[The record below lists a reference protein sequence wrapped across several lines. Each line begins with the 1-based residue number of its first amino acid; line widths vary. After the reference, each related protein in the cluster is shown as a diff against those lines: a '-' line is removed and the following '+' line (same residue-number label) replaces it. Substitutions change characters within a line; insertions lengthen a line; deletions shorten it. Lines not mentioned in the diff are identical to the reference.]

1 MKEYSSLQAE
11 YKLIW
16 THNPKETWVPEKS
29 IYSRIM
35 SVVKLTTPP
44 HSTPTSVYRT
54 QATYHW
60 FQVCCHC
67 GGSVGGVCVK
77 ETKELLEER

>member
-44 HSTPTSVYRT
+44 PILPQPLCTEHRQPTIGFKSV
-54 QATYHW
+54 
-60 FQVCCHC
+60 VI
-67 GGSVGGVCVK
+67 VVV
-77 ETKELLEER
+77 LLVVFV